1 MFQSLRTAWK
11 LPDLRKKL
19 LMTLLL
25 LGIYRLGSHIPAPG
39 IDVSL
44 INLGEVGGLLNLVD
58 MFAGGNLQNMTILAL
73 NVGPYITASIIFQL
87 LVMVIPALERLQ
99 KDGGEEGRKK
109 LSQYQRYSAIALA
122 AFQAWALVAGFRS
135 AIISNSYI
143 PLIILVFTAGSMF
156 SMWLGEKISEV
167 GIGNG
172 ISLLIFVGIV
182 SRLIPSIRQTILAAG
197 EGGVNP
203 ILLVISFAISL
214 LIIAGIVMGTQ
225 GERRIPIQ
233 YAKRVVGRRMYGGQT
248 THLPMKVNQAG
259 VIPVIFASSL
269 LAFPFTIAGFFGDA
283 PWAKWI
289 TEHLGYTT
297 IPYQLLYAIL
307 TFVFTFFY
315 TAVTFNSVEVADN
328 MKKYGGFVPGI
339 RPGKP
344 TSDYMEKVL
353 TRVTFV
359 GAVFLTAVAILPNL
373 LSFIGLPALFGGAF
387 GGTGLIIV
395 VGVALDTMKQIE
407 AQLLMRQYEGFLK

>member
-19 LMTLLL
+19 IMTLLL

-44 INLGEVGGLLNLVD
+44 IKLGESGGLLNLVD

-87 LVMVIPALERLQ
+87 LVMVIPALERMQ

-109 LSQYQRYSAIALA
+109 LAQYQRYATIALA

-143 PLIILVFTAGSMF
+143 PLIILIFTAGSMF
-156 SMWLGEKISEV
+156 SMWLGEKITEL

-182 SRLIPSIRQTILAAG
+182 SRLIPSTRQTILSVG
-197 EGGVNP
+197 EGGLNP
-203 ILLVISFAISL
+203 ILLVISLALSL
-214 LIIAGIVMGTQ
+214 VIVAGIVMGTQ
-225 GERRIPIQ
+225 GERRIPVQ

-289 TEHLGYTT
+289 VDHLGYTT

-344 TSDYMEKVL
+344 TSDYLEKVL

-373 LSFIGLPALFGGAF
+373 LSFVGLPALFGGAF

-407 AQLLMRQYEGFLK
+407 AQLLMRQYEGFMK